1 MINRVPATRVA
12 LLYYGDR
19 QHKKVQQLVEDIGDE
34 QVLLSAERSDESLCE
49 AVADCDLILIEA
61 RNELT
66 PQQWQA
72 LGWIRVSSL
81 APVVILTGDKPSQD
95 AVDTIVTTAGADAVI
110 SLQLA
115 TDVIV
120 AHCQALI
127 RRWRAHP
134 YATPKFA

>member
-19 QHKKVQQLVEDIGDE
+19 QHKKAQQIVEDIGDE
-34 QVLLSAERSDESLCE
+34 RILLSAECADESLCE

-61 RNELT
+61 RDELT
-66 PQQWQA
+66 SKQWQA
-72 LGWIRVSSL
+72 LGWIRVGSL
-81 APVVILTGDKPSQD
+81 APVVILTSEKPS
-95 AVDTIVTTAGADAVI
+95 ADTTKQIAAGADAVI

-115 TDVIV
+115 TDVIA

>member
-1 MINRVPATRVA
+1 MIDRVPATRVA
-12 LLYYGDR
+12 LLYRGGG

-34 QVLLSAERSDESLCE
+34 RVLLSSECADESLCE

-61 RNELT
+61 PDELT
-66 PQQWQA
+66 PKQWQA

-81 APVVILTGDKPSQD
+81 APVVILTGDKPSD
-95 AVDTIVTTAGADAVI
+95 EAVGTIVANAGADAVI

-115 TDVIV
+115 TDVIA

>member
-12 LLYYGDR
+12 LLYYGSR
-19 QHKKVQQLVEDIGDE
+19 QHKKAQQLVEDIGDE
-34 QVLLSAERSDESLCE
+34 KILLSAECADESLCE

-61 RNELT
+61 REELT
-66 PQQWQA
+66 SKQWQA
-72 LGWIRVSSL
+72 LGWIRVGSL
-81 APVVILTGDKPSQD
+81 APVVILTGDKPSD
-95 AVDTIVTTAGADAVI
+95 EAVSTIVSVAGADAVI

-115 TDVIV
+115 TDVIA

>member
-19 QHKKVQQLVEDIGDE
+19 QHKKAQQIVEDIGDE
-34 QVLLSAERSDESLCE
+34 KILLSAECADESLCE

-61 RNELT
+61 REELT
-66 PQQWQA
+66 SKQWQA
-72 LGWIRVSSL
+72 LGWIRVGSL
-81 APVVILTGDKPSQD
+81 APVVILTGEKPS
-95 AVDTIVTTAGADAVI
+95 ADTANQIAAGADAVI

-115 TDVIV
+115 TDVIA